1 MVVVVGRLGS
11 GMKEEGGGGGG
22 GGGGRNDSTH
32 GIKSNKCEQQQI

>member
-11 GMKEEGGGGGG
+11 GMKEEGGGG